1 MPLEVLRRIGKES
14 IYKAFLE
21 TSDFLLNSW
30 RRRDLLPVRVVVHND
45 ADGLSSAAIISGF
58 LSKMDVPHHISAVK
72 YIDQDLIDE
81 LIGERY
87 PLVIFGDIGS
97 GYKSLAE
104 KVAEKAKVIILDHHR
119 PDIASARIIDLNP
132 FLFDINGDEEL
143 SGAGVAY
150 LLAEALRSDTSP
162 HIPLIGALGD
172 LQYSESHELSG
183 VNKMIAEIAERNG
196 IISIKNDL
204 KLFGG
209 PGYPLAAALER
220 TVQPL
225 ILGISGNSSAAIGLL
240 EKLGIPVKKDDKWTT
255 LDDLSAEKK
264 KELASE
270 LIRIIAPFSD
280 PREII
285 GKVYLLRGEEP
296 TSFLRDLR
304 SFATVLNA
312 CGRMGRPEIGIM
324 LAKGVRKYMNEAAD
338 ILNDYRKEI
347 NEAVA
352 GYESSARIVEKIAF
366 IDGEG
371 HVRDTMIGVIVSILN
386 KKLQA
391 RAVIGYASSNGKIK
405 VSARSTDRS
414 IELSGILKTACEAAG
429 GIGGGHEE
437 AAGGLIPA
445 DRKEDFERK
454 VIELLRGN

>member
-1 MPLEVLRRIGKES
+1 MPLEVLGRIGKD

-21 TSDFLLNSW
+21 TSDFLLNNW

-45 ADGLSSAAIISGF
+45 ADGLSSAAIVSDF
-58 LSKMDVPHHISAVK
+58 LDKMDVPHHISAVK
-72 YIDQDLIDE
+72 YIDQDLIEE
-81 LIGERY
+81 LLGERY
-87 PLVIFGDIGS
+87 PLIIFGDIGS
-97 GYKSLAE
+97 GYKSLVE
-104 KVAEKAKVIILDHHR
+104 KLAEKANVIILDHHR
-119 PDIASARIIDLNP
+119 PDIISTKIRDLNP
-132 FLFDINGDEEL
+132 FLFGINGDEEL

-150 LLAEALRSDTSP
+150 LLSEALRSDTSP

-183 VNKMIAEIAERNG
+183 INRMIAEIAERNG

-225 ILGISGNSSAAIGLL
+225 IPGISGNSSAAVGLL

-255 LDDLSAEKK
+255 LEDLSAEKK
-264 KELASE
+264 KELVSE

-280 PREII
+280 PKEII
-285 GKVYLLRGEEP
+285 GKVYLLRSEEP
-296 TSFLRDLR
+296 ASFLRDLR

-324 LAKGVRKYMNEAAD
+324 LAKGVRKHINEAAD

-347 NEAVA
+347 NEAVVR
-352 GYESSARIVEKIAF
+352 YESSARIVEKIAF
-366 IDGEG
+366 IDGEE
-371 HVRDTMIGVIVSILN
+371 HIRDTMIGVIVSILS
-386 KKLQA
+386 KKLKT

-405 VSARSTDRS
+405 VSARSADRS
-414 IELSGILKTACEAAG
+414 IGLSGILKAACEAAG

-445 DRKEDFERK
+445 NRKEDFERK
-454 VIELLRGN
+454 VIELLRESQ